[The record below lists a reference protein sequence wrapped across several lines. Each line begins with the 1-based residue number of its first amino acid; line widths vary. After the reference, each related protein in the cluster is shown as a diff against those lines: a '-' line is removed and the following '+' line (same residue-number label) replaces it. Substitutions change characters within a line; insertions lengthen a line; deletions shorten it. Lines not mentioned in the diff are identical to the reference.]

1 MKCIK
6 CNREAEMFWKDKE
19 KQNGHSETFYRD
31 MCASCYEL
39 TYGKRPKSLWEIN
52 EDRKNSSPSVEVKN
66 TQ

>member
-1 MKCIK
+1 
-6 CNREAEMFWKDKE
+6 MFWKDKE

-66 TQ
+66 